1 MVHNT
6 IQDNEKIKKMEQ
18 IHMTRVSHTDS
29 ALSFH
34 LMPPSGWLNDPNG
47 LCQLHGTYH
56 IFFQYSPYSA
66 IGEGDKYWG
75 HYETKDFI
83 NYTYTGIFLSPDCD
97 LDKDGVYS
105 GSAFVEDDTMYLYY
119 TGNTMEDGDFDFTY
133 EGRGSNTTLVTSK
146 DGITASAKKCL
157 LTSADYPHTLSCHV
171 RDPKVFKEN
180 GKYYMVLGARTRND
194 VGCVLLYEA
203 EDKEHFRFK
212 QYITSE
218 KPFGYMWECPD
229 LFRIDGNLFLSISPQ
244 GIAAE
249 EYQYQNVYQS
259 GYYRIL
265 GDLED
270 YTLSPFIEWDMG
282 FDFYAPQSFIDE
294 SGRRILI
301 GWMGIGDIEYENPTV
316 AEGWQHTLT
325 VPREL
330 TLDASGDICQNPV
343 KELTALRKDAVIIP
357 SDHFLTEGTFEMLA
371 DISGNEDFSI
381 IIDKGMQILYD
392 AGTSVLSLSFLPD
405 RECNPED
412 AKGCGRCI
420 RKVKIRE
427 NKVSSLQI
435 LVDHS
440 TVEIFVNNGHYV
452 FSSRYYKTGHA
463 HTVEFSG
470 DMNITAYTLS
480 GLHFNNP

>member
-1 MVHNT
+1 
-6 IQDNEKIKKMEQ
+6 
-18 IHMTRVSHTDS
+18 
-29 ALSFH
+29 
-34 LMPPSGWLNDPNG
+34 
-47 LCQLHGTYH
+47 
-56 IFFQYSPYSA
+56 
-66 IGEGDKYWG
+66 
-75 HYETKDFI
+75 
-83 NYTYTGIFLSPDCD
+83 
-97 LDKDGVYS
+97 
-105 GSAFVEDDTMYLYY
+105 
-119 TGNTMEDGDFDFTY
+119 
-133 EGRGSNTTLVTSK
+133 
-146 DGITASAKKCL
+146 
-157 LTSADYPHTLSCHV
+157 
-171 RDPKVFKEN
+171 
-180 GKYYMVLGARTRND
+180 
-194 VGCVLLYEA
+194 
-203 EDKEHFRFK
+203 
-212 QYITSE
+212 
-218 KPFGYMWECPD
+218 
-229 LFRIDGNLFLSISPQ
+229 
-244 GIAAE
+244 
-249 EYQYQNVYQS
+249 
-259 GYYRIL
+259 
-265 GDLED
+265 
-270 YTLSPFIEWDMG
+270 MG

-357 SDHFLTEGTFEMLA
+357 SDHFLTEGAFEMQA
-371 DISGNEDFSI
+371 DITENEDFSI

-420 RKVKIRE
+420 RRAKIRE

-440 TVEIFVNNGHYV
+440 TIEIFVNNGHYV

-480 GLHFNNP
+480 GFDCRT